1 MASRFGFDIMLK
13 KMEAMKRDLPPVIG
27 NMGLRFFVDAFS
39 KQGWTDKSFSPWEP
53 KKDKKNTLP
62 ILVGKSGGTKK
73 GAHTHLRK
81 AVNNSLVRS
90 VWNEILFD
98 VKGVPYA
105 RIHNEGGVIHKDK
118 HRRAIEFKVKKNGQ
132 YRFAK
137 KGKGNL
143 SRHTEFGAHA
153 FKMPKRQYIGFSFT
167 LMTKIRES
175 VDKEM
180 IKILGRR

>member
-13 KMEAMKRDLPPVIG
+13 KVEAMKRDLPPVIG
-27 NMGLRFFVDAFS
+27 NMGLRFFVDNFA
-39 KQGWTDKSFSPWEP
+39 KQGWTDKSFKAWEP

-62 ILVGKSGGTKK
+62 ILVGKSGGTKS

-105 RIHNEGGVIHKDK
+105 RIHNEGGIIKK
-118 HRRAIEFKVKKNGQ
+118 SKTRRAVEFKIKKNGQ

-143 SRHTEFGAHA
+143 NRFTEFGAHEIR
-153 FKMPKRQYIGFSFT
+153 MPKRQYIGYSTT
-167 LMTKIRES
+167 LMIKIRE
-175 VDKEM
+175 KIEREM
-180 IKILGRR
+180 LKVLKR